1 MEEKK
6 SPQRRLSHKEYTEK
20 LLNYLDLWQREGDT
34 PEEAIGKLS
43 QKQYDFLIDQDVN
56 LDNLIL
62 SEKQQRAIKDITKV
76 RRPKGLSYN
85 KKYPQNKQDL
95 YSSIV
100 AHLESQGAGEIITNK
115 NFRDL
120 EFDISGVKFKIVLSN
135 PRPPKN

>member
-6 SPQRRLSHKEYTEK
+6 PPQRRLSHKEYTEK

>member
-1 MEEKK
+1 MDEKK
-6 SPQRRLSHKEYTEK
+6 PPQRRLSRKEYTEK
-20 LLNYLDLWQREGDT
+20 LLGYIDLWQGEGDT
-34 PEEAIGKLS
+34 PDEAIGKLS

-62 SEKQQRAIKDITKV
+62 SEKQQQAIKEITKAH
-76 RRPKGLSYN
+76 RPKGLSYN

-100 AHLESQGAGEIITNK
+100 AHLETQGAKEIVTNK

-120 EFDISGVKFKIVLSN
+120 DFEISGVKFKIVLSN